1 MNGLHR
7 RERTSLRPS
16 ARTPGLR
23 TAAILL
29 TVAAVLTAGAPSV
42 ITVRSGDTLWDL
54 ARKHNTTVAALIDL
68 NDLPGRGTIYVGERL
83 KVPGASA
90 QAPARSRYRTV
101 ERSYT
106 VRSGD
111 NLTLI
116 AQRHGVSV
124 RTLIVRNKLPRSGT
138 VLIGR
143 KLAIPTRVTTARA
156 PRPSASSET
165 HNAGLRIPDRVR
177 RSVAQ
182 HRQHLA
188 SRKQPSKA
196 TVRALVAKSARKHG
210 VDPSLAL
217 AVAFHESG
225 FQQRV
230 VSPVD
235 AIGVMQVLPST
246 GRAIARQSGRK
257 LNLLRA
263 DDNITAGVLLLR
275 QLVRVTGSA
284 SGALAGYYQGLGSV
298 RSRGLLPQTSA
309 YIRNVGALRARFRSG

>member
-1 MNGLHR
+1 MTGPTTAPPR
-7 RERTSLRPS
+7 RGRAALRPL
-16 ARTPGLR
+16 AVLV
-23 TAAILL
+23 

-42 ITVRSGDTLWDL
+42 IRIKSGDTLWDI
-54 ARKHNTTVAALIDL
+54 ARTHGTSVQALIDL
-68 NDLPGRGTIYVGERL
+68 NKLPGHGAIYAGEL
-83 KVPGASA
+83 LALPGGAK
-90 QAPARSRYRTV
+90 APAKAKATSGYRTV

-116 AQRHGVSV
+116 AKRHGVSV
-124 RTLIVRNKLPRSGT
+124 ATLITRNKLPKNGR

-143 KLAIPTRVTTARA
+143 KLAIPTRVSVTAA
-156 PRPSASSET
+156 PKAAKSSET
-165 HNAGLRIPDRVR
+165 HNAGLRIPDSVR
-177 RSVAQ
+177 RSVAT
-182 HRQHLA
+182 HRKHLTTH
-188 SRKQPSKA
+188 RQPSKA
-196 TVRALVAKSARKHG
+196 TVRALVTKTAKKYG

-217 AVAFHESG
+217 AVAYHESG

-246 GRAIARQSGRK
+246 GRALNRQHGRD

-263 DDNITAGVLLLR
+263 DDNITAGVILLR
-275 QLVRVTGSA
+275 QLVKSTGSA
-284 SGALAGYYQGLGSV
+284 SGALAGYYQGLGSI
-298 RSRGLLPQTSA
+298 RARGMLPQTKS